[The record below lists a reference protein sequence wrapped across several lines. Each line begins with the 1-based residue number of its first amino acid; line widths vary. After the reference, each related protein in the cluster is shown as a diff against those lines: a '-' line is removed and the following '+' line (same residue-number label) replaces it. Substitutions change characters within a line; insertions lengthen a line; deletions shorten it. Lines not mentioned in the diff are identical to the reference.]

1 MADWGSTGHITMPG
15 RPEEEQ
21 AVRAHLSLGTSSIK
35 GSGDNQGEK
44 LNRKL
49 DTQVWS
55 SDKEGSEL

>member
-1 MADWGSTGHITMPG
+1 MPG